1 MRPCIHNENNISA
14 AARSSSSACDER
26 ARESWTR
33 GVGVRCECLCIL
45 CARKYRKCNY
55 ITRVFRA
62 DASLRVER
70 GISQESARKFVA
82 L

>member
-14 AARSSSSACDER
+14 AARSSSAACDER

-33 GVGVRCECLCIL
+33 GVGVRCECLYIL
-45 CARKYRKCNY
+45 CARKHRKCDY
-55 ITRVFRA
+55 ITRVFCA
-62 DASLRVER
+62 EASLRVEC

>member
-14 AARSSSSACDER
+14 AARSSSAACDER

-33 GVGVRCECLCIL
+33 GVSVRCECLYIL
-45 CARKYRKCNY
+45 CARKYRKCDY

-62 DASLRVER
+62 DASLRLER
-70 GISQESARKFVA
+70 GISQESARWMVA
-82 L
+82 F

>member
-14 AARSSSSACDER
+14 AARSSSAACDER

-45 CARKYRKCNY
+45 CARKYRKCDY
-55 ITRVFRA
+55 ITRPFRA
-62 DASLRVER
+62 DASLRVEC